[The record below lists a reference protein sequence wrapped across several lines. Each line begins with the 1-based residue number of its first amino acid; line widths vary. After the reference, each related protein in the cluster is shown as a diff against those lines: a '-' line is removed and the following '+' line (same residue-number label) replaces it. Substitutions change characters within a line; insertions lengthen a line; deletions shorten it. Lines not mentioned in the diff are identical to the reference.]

1 MANKKF
7 DYSND
12 IAQPDVTPQN
22 GNSDCEELR
31 RRRLEHRNDA
41 LAKEFRDL
49 KPEIGRAYNLLC
61 NLVEKSGMLSEK
73 MLGLLELLKTALP
86 LRLTDEDKKT
96 LQAELHCIVDNA
108 VVKICKERERMENDI
123 RRNASHISLTPV
135 TFWCMVALL
144 ILLSTFFAIVIFA
157 NMKLFHSGI
166 LTEMVIIYLIMIVTV
181 LGMICYVFRF

>member
-12 IAQPDVTPQN
+12 MTQQDIQC
-22 GNSDCEELR
+22 GNNDREELR
-31 RRRLEHRNDA
+31 HSRLEQRNDA
-41 LAKEFRDL
+41 LANEFRDL
-49 KPEIGRAYNLLC
+49 KPEIGRAYNTLC
-61 NLVEKSGMLSEK
+61 NLVEKSGMLSEN
-73 MLGLLELLKTALP
+73 MLNLLELLKTVLP
-86 LRLTDEDKKT
+86 IILTDEDKKT
-96 LQAELHCIVDNA
+96 LQDELHCIVDNA
-108 VVKICKERERMENDI
+108 VVKIRKERERIENDI
-123 RRNASHISLTPV
+123 RRNTSRISLTPI

-181 LGMICYVFRF
+181 LGMTCYVLRF